1 MYSIYICMHIYI
13 HALCTCM
20 CAWLYKHILYIYIY
34 IMVLSTQ
41 QNPGFFRKFTWPRL
55 GDDVDHPCLLHGR
68 YLGKDLET
76 SADTGHGWWGKNFMT
91 WLCPQKMEEILV
103 KRWCKKSNKARSFRS
118 KKVKGWGYYPW
129 FALICGFLFSKNWF
143 TAVQNEKIC
152 KTIICMY
159 WYIYIYIIHFFYI
172 SYMYIYIYILYHIYM
187 C

>member
-1 MYSIYICMHIYI
+1 MYSIYMHIYI
-13 HALCTCM
+13 YIYMHTYAHV
-20 CAWLYKHILYIYIY
+20 CARDSISIYIYIY

-41 QNPGFFRKFTWPRL
+41 QNPGFFRKFTWPRPRL

-91 WLCPQKMEEILV
+91 WL
-103 KRWCKKSNKARSFRS
+103 FRS

-129 FALICGFLFSKNWF
+129 FALICRLLIFQELAYSSAERENLQIS
-143 TAVQNEKIC
+143 V
-152 KTIICMY
+152 CMY
-159 WYIYIYIIHFFYI
+159 VIYIYIYHTFFYI
-172 SYMYIYIYILYHIYM
+172 IYIYIHFISYIYLYIYI

>member
-1 MYSIYICMHIYI
+1 MYSIYMHIYI
-13 HALCTCM
+13 YIYMHTYAHV
-20 CAWLYKHILYIYIY
+20 CARDSISIYIY

-41 QNPGFFRKFTWPRL
+41 QNPGFFRKFTWPRPRL

-91 WLCPQKMEEILV
+91 WL
-103 KRWCKKSNKARSFRS
+103 FRS

-129 FALICGFLFSKNWF
+129 FALICGFLFSKNWL

-152 KTIICMY
+152 KYLYVCMLY
-159 WYIYIYIIHFFYI
+159 IYHTFFYIIYIYIHFI
-172 SYMYIYIYILYHIYM
+172 SYIFFIYIYMLGRNHGAQLRWKNKIHIH
-187 C
+187 

>member
-1 MYSIYICMHIYI
+1 MHKCTLYICIYIYI
-13 HALCTCM
+13 HAYLCTCM
-20 CAWLYKHILYIYIY
+20 CAWLYKHIY

-41 QNPGFFRKFTWPRL
+41 QNPGFFRKFTWPRPRL

-91 WLCPQKMEEILV
+91 WL
-103 KRWCKKSNKARSFRS
+103 FRS

-129 FALICGFLFSKNWF
+129 FALICGFLFSKNWL

-152 KTIICMY
+152 KYLYVCMLY
-159 WYIYIYIIHFFYI
+159 IYHTFFYIIYIYIHFI
-172 SYMYIYIYILYHIYM
+172 SYIYFYIYI